1 METLVPSPLQ
11 SIRVILLY
19 IQGVINKRPD

>member
-11 SIRVILLY
+11 SISHITVDISVY
-19 IQGVINKRPD
+19 IK